1 MYEKATTKNL
11 YIKALEQRQTL
22 NKFLEARNLLEAI
35 ELKPMTFKEKLSG
48 YKLIILEL
56 LRCDTKEKLIYNI
69 MALAT
74 LLVYLSTGNLIVFK
88 NMLGALIELL
98 KEGKISRALSKTL
111 ILFLRKKGL
120 DIPEELEELSSE

>member
-1 MYEKATTKNL
+1 VYEKATTKNL

-74 LLVYLSTGNLIVFK
+74 LLVVFK